1 RRGDRSPFAVLFI
14 DFDHFKAINER
25 FGHAVGD
32 AVLQELGQRLQAGV
46 APGDLVARYASDEFV
61 LLMASVGNRADA
73 EAARSQ
79 LEASLQEPLAS
90 LAAFAAQADPMG
102 ASIGL
107 ALYPDDASSTEALL
121 KLADADM
128 YARKQGLAMTRTQAL
143 DLRTAPDDRQP

>member
-1 RRGDRSPFAVLFI
+1 
-14 DFDHFKAINER
+14 
-25 FGHAVGD
+25 
-32 AVLQELGQRLQAGV
+32 V

>member
-1 RRGDRSPFAVLFI
+1 
-14 DFDHFKAINER
+14 R

-107 ALYPDDASSTEALL
+107 ALYPDDA
-121 KLADADM
+121 
-128 YARKQGLAMTRTQAL
+128 
-143 DLRTAPDDRQP
+143 